1 MHTCTQVGTH
11 VHMAC
16 TLTVLKEVL
25 GQNAGLGFPALPGR
39 KILESRLEPPLITR
53 GVTFILRGPC
63 KKALHSVSTESSR
76 NAV

>member
-1 MHTCTQVGTH
+1 MSTGGHTC
-11 VHMAC
+11 VHG
-16 TLTVLKEVL
+16 LYTVLKGVL

-39 KILESRLEPPLITR
+39 KILESSLEPPLVTR

-63 KKALHSVSTESSR
+63 KEALHSVSTESFR

>member
-1 MHTCTQVGTH
+1 MYTGEHTCAHG
-11 VHMAC
+11 
-16 TLTVLKEVL
+16 LYTVLKGVL

-39 KILESRLEPPLITR
+39 KILESSLEPPLITR

-63 KKALHSVSTESSR
+63 EEALHSASTESSR